1 MGGTGSRPYVC
12 GPASLSESLETGQE
26 TPYLRGPLRR
36 ELLPDELERP
46 VVRREDVSLRLGR
59 PLLGAMST
67 SSMSKSPLRTLLR
80 ASIDPASR
88 SRCLVPVLPL
98 RLRLLPA
105 VELTSPEAL
114 PYELPEFRLEST
126 LRADDALLLR
136 P

>member
-1 MGGTGSRPYVC
+1 M
-12 GPASLSESLETGQE
+12 
-26 TPYLRGPLRR
+26 RR
-36 ELLPDELERP
+36 ELLFDALERP
-46 VVRREDVSLRLGR
+46 VERREDVSLRLGR

-98 RLRLLPA
+98 RLRLLLVAGLSLPG
-105 VELTSPEAL
+105 AL